1 MSIKLILL
9 TTLILIGCQ
18 NSSLKEGNKVSGS
31 EADLYQKYEHISGA
45 IVRGDTTVKSLS
57 LVFTGDEFADGGEHI
72 ISVLNRQGVA
82 GSFFLTGK
90 FYRNPEFEVLIR
102 SLTDAGHYMGAHSD
116 QHLLYCDWNKR
127 DSLLVTRNE
136 FVKDLEDN
144 YRAMKQFGIQKE
156 DSPYFLPPYEW
167 YNDTISA
174 WAISMGLLM
183 INYTFG
189 TFSHAD
195 YTIPGTPEY
204 KSSEFIY
211 QSIIEF
217 ENCSSNGLNG
227 FILLS
232 HIGTAP
238 ERTDKFYL
246 HLEQLIKALKSE
258 GYEFDRIDEH
268 LQD

>member
-1 MSIKLILL
+1 MSLKQTLL
-9 TTLILIGCQ
+9 ATLILVGCQ
-18 NSSLKEGNKVSGS
+18 NSSLKEGNKVSAS
-31 EADLYQKYEHISGA
+31 VAVPNQEYEYISGA

-72 ISVLNRQGVA
+72 ISVLNRQEVA

-90 FYRNPEFEVLIR
+90 FYRNPEFEPIIR

-136 FVKDLEDN
+136 FIKDLEEN
-144 YRAMKQFGIQKE
+144 YRAMRQFGIQKE
-156 DSPYFLPPYEW
+156 DSPLFLPPYEW

-174 WAISMGLLM
+174 WTVSMGLQL
-183 INYTFG
+183 INYTSG

-195 YTIPGTPEY
+195 YTVPGTPEY
-204 KSSEFIY
+204 KSSKFIY
-211 QSIIEF
+211 RSIIEF
-217 ENCSSNGLNG
+217 ENCNPSGLNG

-232 HIGTAP
+232 HIGTSR
-238 ERTDKFYL
+238 ERTDKFHL
-246 HLEQLIKALKSE
+246 HLEPLIKALKSK
-258 GYEFDRIDEH
+258 GYTFNRIDEH